1 MPLKLT
7 LKPNEKVLIGTAVI
21 ANGPNKTEFVV
32 LNRVPVVREKDII
45 TEERADTI
53 AKKLYVT
60 ILNMYI
66 NPAREKDYHGIYF
79 VLMRQMILV
88 PVDARAVDLMV
99 EMSQHILAGDH
110 YRALK
115 MCRQLIKFEAEALA
129 NVKR

>member
-7 LKPNEKVLIGTAVI
+7 LKPNEKVLIGTAVV
-21 ANGPNKTEFVV
+21 ANGPAKIEFVV

-45 TEERADTI
+45 TEERADTV
-53 AKKLYVT
+53 AKKIYVT

-66 NPAREKDYHGIYF
+66 DPAHEKDYHGIYF
-79 VLMRQMILV
+79 ILMREMILL
-88 PVDARAVDLMV
+88 PVDSRAIDLMV
-99 EMSQHILAGDH
+99 EISQNILAGDH

-115 MCRQLIKFEAEALA
+115 LCRQLIKFEAEALA

>member
-7 LKPNEKVLIGTAVI
+7 LKPNEKILIGTSVI
-21 ANGPNKTEFVV
+21 ANGSAKTEFVV

-45 TEERADTI
+45 TEEQADTV
-53 AKKLYVT
+53 AKKLYIT
-60 ILNMYI
+60 ILSMYI
-66 NPAREKDYHGIYF
+66 NPTREKDYHGIYF
-79 VLMRQMILV
+79 VLMRHMILV
-88 PVDARAVDLMV
+88 PVDVRAVDLMV
-99 EMSQHILAGDH
+99 EMSQHILGGDH

>member
-7 LKPNEKVLIGTAVI
+7 LKPNEKVLIGTSVI
-21 ANGPNKTEFVV
+21 ANGPAKTEFVV

-66 NPAREKDYHGIYF
+66 TPAREKDFHGIYF
-79 VLMRQMILV
+79 VLMRQMILI

-99 EMSQHILAGDH
+99 EMSQHILASDH

-115 MCRQLIKFEAEALA
+115 LCRQLIKFEAEALA

>member
-1 MPLKLT
+1 M
-7 LKPNEKVLIGTAVI
+7 LIGTAVI
-21 ANGPNKTEFVV
+21 ANGPAKTEFVV

-45 TEERADTI
+45 TEEKADTI

-66 NPAREKDYHGIYF
+66 NPAREKDFHPIYF
-79 VLMRQMILV
+79 ALMREMILLPV
-88 PVDARAVDLMV
+88 GAKAVDAMV
-99 EMSQHILAGDH
+99 EMSKNILAGDH

-115 MCRQLIKFEAEALA
+115 LCRQLIKIEAEALA

>member
-21 ANGPNKTEFVV
+21 ANGPAKTEFVV
-32 LNRVPVVREKDII
+32 LNRVPVVRERDII
-45 TEERADTI
+45 TEEKADTV
-53 AKKLYVT
+53 AKKLYMT

-66 NPAREKDYHGIYF
+66 TPAREKDFHGIYF
-79 VLMRQMILV
+79 VLMREMILI

-115 MCRQLIKFEAEALA
+115 LCRQLIKFEAEALA